1 MSRDAVSQQDWTNRI
16 KGIESPMPD
25 ATKKIDITADI
36 CPMTFVRTRLALDR
50 MNPGETLM
58 VWLKGEEPLQ
68 NVPRSATEQG
78 HEVLSLETDPDGIS
92 HLLIRR
98 GK

>member
-1 MSRDAVSQQDWTNRI
+1 MQDV
-16 KGIESPMPD
+16 
-25 ATKKIDITADI
+25 TKKIDITADI

-50 MNPGETLM
+50 MAPGEILM
-58 VWLKGEEPLQ
+58 IRLKGDEPLQ
-68 NVPRSATEQG
+68 NVPRTAVEQG
-78 HEVLSLETDPDGIS
+78 HEVLSLETDAAGIS

>member
-1 MSRDAVSQQDWTNRI
+1 MQDVTR
-16 KGIESPMPD
+16 
-25 ATKKIDITADI
+25 KIDITSDI

-50 MNPGETLM
+50 MAPGETLM
-58 VWLKGEEPLQ
+58 VRLKGDEPLR
-68 NVPRSATEQG
+68 NVPRTATEQG
-78 HEVLSLETDPDGIS
+78 HEIISLETDSAGIS

>member
-1 MSRDAVSQQDWTNRI
+1 MQDV
-16 KGIESPMPD
+16 
-25 ATKKIDITADI
+25 TKKIDITTDI

-50 MNPGETLM
+50 MAPGETLM
-58 VWLKGEEPLQ
+58 VRLKGDEPLR

-78 HEVLSLETDPDGIS
+78 HEVVSVETDQAGIS
-92 HLLIRR
+92 LLLIRR